1 MAWKLIVPMPENQIT
16 REKFEALHRQSPKR
30 ICFASANKHALKKTP
45 QNSPHFGKICGR
57 FNVPFLETVE
67 AVFCE
72 DNTGLSLSSNQNHPG
87 FWRPVP
93 TEEEYCQIAEWI
105 KAQGKRVFIRSL
117 LPCCV
122 ALDFNL
128 ASEGIYT
135 HIGRHEHEAKINRN
149 KAAIDSLVNIAV
161 AEIKKMPLYRDAD
174 FIAAVPPRPDKEFDL
189 PSCLTKKIADELAI
203 PDLTNYFRHGGNR
216 KQLKDLSVSDKWNEM
231 ESALLRFNSPAEMT
245 DKRGILLDDKYQ
257 SGVTMHYVAKVM
269 QEAGMNL
276 PLGLAVVKTWRDDDN
291 Q

>member
-1 MAWKLIVPMPENQIT
+1 MAWKLIVPMPKNQIT

-30 ICFASANKHALKKTP
+30 ICFSTTHKDALKKNAKGH
-45 QNSPHFGKICGR
+45 QYWGH
-57 FNVPFLETVE
+57 FNVPFWETIRS
-67 AVFCE
+67 VFHE
-72 DNTGLSLSSNQNHPG
+72 DTDLDLFPDKNYPG
-87 FWRPVP
+87 EFWRSVQD
-93 TEEEYCQIAEWI
+93 EQEYRQIAEWI
-105 KAQGKRVFIRSL
+105 QKQGRRVFIRSL

-122 ALDFNL
+122 ALDVNL
-128 ASEGIYT
+128 ASEGVYT

-245 DKRGILLDDKYQ
+245 NKRGILLDDKYQ